1 MPVKL
6 GARERKVIVIAIA
19 VSAVSLVIGIKYFSR
34 AFPEASLKLR
44 VSRTSSL
51 PIAEKFL
58 SSHGF
63 NVSGYRHAAIF
74 TYDDDAKT
82 YLERTQG
89 LARMNRLTSG
99 PIHLWRWSHRWFKPQ
114 QKEEFRVDVSTQGQ
128 VVGFDH
134 EIPDGAPG
142 ASLKPEQARK
152 IAEQFLQNTMHRD
165 LSGLE
170 FLDAESEKRPAR
182 IDYSF
187 TWKQKSINLGNG
199 SYRIEVDIDGDHVAG
214 YSEYV
219 KIPDQYLRDY
229 QSLRSRNTSAQL
241 VDEVFWV
248 LLSLAM
254 LVILVKRLRDGDV
267 PLKMAAGFG
276 VVGIVLYFLQQLN
289 SFSLSQFAYSTTDS
303 YSSFMAGYFRGA
315 ILASLGVGAWIFLIV
330 ACAEPVYRD
339 SLKGLPSVR
348 RTLSWRGLRSRTF
361 FIANVVGIAMTF
373 FFFAYQTVFY
383 LAADKLGAWA
393 PADIPFS
400 NLLNTRIPWV
410 AVLLMGF
417 MPAVTEEFQF
427 RAFGIPFL
435 EKITR
440 SRAAGL
446 IGAAFIW
453 GFLHSAY
460 PNQPFFIRGVEV
472 GVGGIIVGVI
482 MLRFGIFATLI
493 WHYSVDALYT
503 AFLLLRSPNDYLRI
517 SGGLTAGI
525 MLIPLIVALIAYL
538 RSGTFSDGSDL
549 TNGSVGIKRAPA
561 EPAATQGE
569 RSVSYQPLRKR
580 RLLAAGLLVA
590 IFVGAAFIP
599 AYRFGRDVELR
610 FSRPEAIGSAVAYLE
625 GKGVQVQ
632 HYRRAAWL
640 FQNVNPLTL
649 RYMLQHLSI
658 RQSEQLYR
666 RATRLEIW
674 EVRFFKPMQKEEFR
688 VFVNPTDNR
697 VFAERHILDEDAPGA
712 TLSADQALSLAEDFL
727 QKKNYQLSNFD
738 LQNSESRKRKA
749 REDYTLTWQAKPG
762 NPLNVG
768 DAHFRIAVDIAGDH
782 VIGTSRYFKLPET
795 WVRQREAS
803 RLGNSILLG
812 LESLLLIS
820 VFALIIMLFVRQVR
834 AGKIPWMRSLWVGV
848 VVAVLMALGELN
860 GIPLIYRDYNTS
872 ISLGNFWISVGVGL
886 GVVPLLVGLIG
897 WLNVALATS
906 IYPEAWEIF
915 RGAARRV
922 WRRDA
927 VIVLILSV
935 AAAVGISQLVALISN
950 RFHTFAPV
958 PISIFSARMDTSSPG
973 IGVLVHAL
981 MYTVLGAAGI
991 AILIHLACSG
1001 WRRRAWW
1008 IWPIALLILVSLGP
1022 SGAHS
1027 VREYV
1032 AGWVM
1037 GFLPFAAAVAIAG
1050 WFFRSNILAYIAAIF
1065 CLQVAAP
1072 VVQLL
1077 SQPAMFFRW
1086 NGVLLLVLSLL
1097 VLAWMIASGGSAP
1110 ASESPSPAEP

>member
-6 GARERKVIVIAIA
+6 GTRERKIILIAIA

-34 AFPEASLKLR
+34 AFPEASLTLR
-44 VSRTSSL
+44 VNRADSL

-58 SSHGF
+58 ASHGF
-63 NVSGYRHAAIF
+63 KTSGYRHVAIF
-74 TYDDDAKT
+74 TYDDQAKT

-89 LARMNRLTSG
+89 LATMNKLTRG
-99 PIHLWRWSHRWFKPQ
+99 PIHLWLWSHRWFKPQ

-134 EIPDGAPG
+134 EIPDAAPG
-142 ASLKPEQARK
+142 ASLKPDQARQ
-152 IAEQFLQNTMHRD
+152 IAQKFLQKTMHRD
-165 LSGLE
+165 LSDLE
-170 FLDAESEKRPAR
+170 FQDTQSEKRPAR
-182 IDYSF
+182 VDYSF
-187 TWKQKSINLGNG
+187 TWKQKSIDLGDG
-199 SYRIEVDIDGDHVAG
+199 SYRIEVDVDGDHVAG
-214 YSEYV
+214 YSEFV

-241 VDEVFWV
+241 VDEVFWI

-254 LVILVKRLRDGDV
+254 LVILIKRLRDRDV

-276 VVGIVLYFLQQLN
+276 VVGMALYFLEQLN
-289 SFSLSQFAYSTTDS
+289 SFSLSQFGYSTTDS
-303 YSSFMAGYFRGA
+303 YSSFMAGYFRHA
-315 ILASLGVGAWIFLIV
+315 ILIALVVGGFIFLLV
-330 ACAEPVYRD
+330 ASAEPVYRER
-339 SLKGLPSVR
+339 LGGLTSIR
-348 RTLSWRGLRSRTF
+348 RTLSWRGLRSRSF
-361 FIANVVGIAMTF
+361 FIANIVGIALTF

-417 MPAVTEEFQF
+417 LPAVSEELQF

-435 EKITR
+435 EKVFR

-446 IGAAFIW
+446 IVAAFIW

-460 PNQPFFIRGVEV
+460 PNQPFFIRGIEV

-538 RSGTFSDGSDL
+538 RSGTFSDESEL
-549 TNGSVGIKRAPA
+549 TNESAGLRRAPT
-561 EPAATQGE
+561 EQAAPEGE
-569 RSVSYQPLRKR
+569 RAVSYQPLKKFRI
-580 RLLAAGLLVA
+580 LAAGLLVV

-599 AYRFGRDVELR
+599 AYRFGRDIKLR
-610 FSRPEAIGSAVAYLE
+610 FSRPEAMGSAVAYLE
-625 GKGVQVQ
+625 GQGVKVQ
-632 HYRRAAWL
+632 EYHRAAWL
-640 FQNVNPLTL
+640 VENVDPLTL

-658 RQSEQLYR
+658 KESEQLYR
-666 RATRLEIW
+666 QATRLELW
-674 EVRFFKPMQKEEFR
+674 EVRFFKPMQKEEYR
-688 VFVNPTDNR
+688 VFVDPTDNQ
-697 VFAERHILDEDAPGA
+697 VFGERHILDENAPGA
-712 TLSADQALSLAEDFL
+712 TLSADEARSLAEDFL
-727 QKKNYQLSNFD
+727 RQKNYQLSNFE
-738 LQNSESRKRKA
+738 LQNSESKKRKA
-749 REDYTLTWQAKPG
+749 REDYTLTWQAKPD

-768 DAHFRIAVDIAGDH
+768 DAHFRIAVDIAGNQ
-782 VIGTSRYFKLPET
+782 VAGTSRYFKLPEEWT
-795 WVRQREAS
+795 RQRRAS
-803 RLGNSILLG
+803 HLANSILLG
-812 LESLLLIS
+812 LESLLGIA
-820 VFALIIMLFVRQVR
+820 VIALMIILFVRRVR
-834 AGKIPWMRSLWVGV
+834 AGKIPWRRSLWVGV
-848 VVAVLMALGELN
+848 VLAILMVLGELN
-860 GIPLIYRDYNTS
+860 SIPLLYQRYGTS
-872 ISLGNFWISVGVGL
+872 ISLGNFWISVFVGL
-886 GVVPLLVGLIG
+886 AVVPLLLGLLG
-897 WLNVALATS
+897 WLVVALAAS
-906 IYPEAWEIF
+906 LYPDVWGVF
-915 RGAARRV
+915 KGVARSV

-927 VIVLILSV
+927 VIAMVVSV
-935 AAAVGISQLVALISN
+935 AAAVGISQLIALISD

-958 PISIFSARMDTSSPG
+958 SIGIFSSHMDTSSPG

-981 MYTVLGAAGI
+981 IYTVLGAALLG
-991 AILIHLACSG
+991 ILIHLAHEG

-1008 IWPIALLILVSLGP
+1008 IWPVALLVLVGLGP

-1037 GFLPFAAAVAIAG
+1037 GFLPFAAAVAIAA
-1050 WFFRSNILAYIAAIF
+1050 WFCRSNILAYIGAIF
-1065 CLQVAAP
+1065 CLQIAAP
-1072 VVQLL
+1072 LVQLL

-1086 NGVLLLVLSLL
+1086 NGALLLVLSLL
-1097 VLAWMIASGGSAP
+1097 VLAWMLAVGSRTP
-1110 ASESPSPAEP
+1110 WSERPVAE

>member
-19 VSAVSLVIGIKYFSR
+19 VSAVSLAIGIRYFSR
-34 AFPEASLKLR
+34 AFPEASLTLR
-44 VSRTSSL
+44 VSRADSL

-63 NVSGYRHAAIF
+63 NTSGYRHAAIF

-89 LARMNRLTSG
+89 LATMNKLTSG

-114 QKEEFRVDVSTQGQ
+114 QKEEFRVDVSTEGQ

-134 EIPDGAPG
+134 EIPDAAPG
-142 ASLKPEQARK
+142 ASLKPEQARLV
-152 IAEQFLQNTMHRD
+152 AEQFLQNTMRRD
-165 LSGLE
+165 LSGLD
-170 FLDAESEKRPAR
+170 FLDSESEKRPAR
-182 IDYSF
+182 VDYSF
-187 TWKQKSINLGNG
+187 TWKQKSVNLGDG
-199 SYRIEVDIDGDHVAG
+199 SYRIEVDVDGDQVAG

-241 VDEVFWV
+241 VDEVFWI

-254 LVILVKRLRDGDV
+254 LVILVKRLRDRDV
-267 PLKMAAGFG
+267 PLKLAAGFG

-289 SFSLSQFAYSTTDS
+289 SFSLSQFGYSTTDS
-303 YSSFMAGYFRGA
+303 YSSFMAGYFRDA
-315 ILASLGVGAWIFLIV
+315 ILAALGVGAFIFLIV
-330 ACAEPVYRD
+330 ACAEPVYRE
-339 SLKGLPSVR
+339 GLPRLMSIR
-348 RTLSWRGLRSRTF
+348 RTLSWRGLRSRSF
-361 FIANVVGIAMTF
+361 LIANVVGIAMTF

-417 MPAVTEEFQF
+417 LPAVSEELQF

-435 EKITR
+435 EKVFR
-440 SRAAGL
+440 SRAAGV

-503 AFLLLRSPNDYLRI
+503 AFLLLRSSNDYLRI

-525 MLIPLIVALIAYL
+525 MLVPLIVALIAYL
-538 RSGTFSDGSDL
+538 RTGTFSDESEL
-549 TNGSVGIKRAPA
+549 TNESVGLKRAPA
-561 EPAATQGE
+561 EEAVTESE
-569 RSVSYQPLRKR
+569 RSVSYAPLKKSRILVAV
-580 RLLAAGLLVA
+580 LLAL
-590 IFVGAAFIP
+590 IFAGAAFIP
-599 AYRFGRDVELR
+599 AYRFGRDIKLR
-610 FSRPEAIGSAVAYLE
+610 FSRPEAIGSALAYLE
-625 GKGVQVQ
+625 GQGVRVQ
-632 HYRRAAWL
+632 EYRRAAWL
-640 FQNVNPLTL
+640 SENVDPLTL
-649 RYMLQHLSI
+649 RYLLQHLSI

-666 RATRLEIW
+666 RTTLLELW
-674 EVRFFKPMQKEEFR
+674 EVRFFKPMQKEEYR
-688 VFVNPTDNR
+688 VFVDPSDNR
-697 VFAERHILDEDAPGA
+697 VFGERHILDESAPGA
-712 TLSADQALSLAEDFL
+712 TLSPDEARSLAEDFL
-727 QKKNYQLSNFD
+727 QGKNYQLSNFE
-738 LQNSESRKRKA
+738 LQNTDSKKRKA

-762 NPLNVG
+762 SPLNVG
-768 DAHFRIAVDIAGDH
+768 NAHFRIAVDIAGDH
-782 VIGTSRYFKLPET
+782 VVGTSRYFKLPEQ
-795 WVRQREAS
+795 WIRQREAS
-803 RLGNSILLG
+803 RIGNSILLG
-812 LESLLLIS
+812 LESLLGIA

-834 AGKIPWMRSLWVGV
+834 AGKILWRRSLWVGV
-848 VVAVLMALGELN
+848 ALAVLMVLGELN
-860 GIPLIYRDYNTS
+860 GIPLLYQNYGTS
-872 ISLGNFWISVGVGL
+872 IPLSNFWISAGVGL
-886 GVVPLLVGLIG
+886 AVVPLLLGVLG
-897 WLNVALATS
+897 WLTVALAAS
-906 IYPEAWEIF
+906 LYPDAWGIF
-915 RGAARRV
+915 SGAARRV

-927 VIVLILSV
+927 VIAVVLSV
-935 AAAVGISQLVALISN
+935 AAAVGISQLIALISN

-958 PISIFSARMDTSSPG
+958 SVSIFSGRMDTSSPG
-973 IGVLVHAL
+973 FGVLVHAL
-981 MYTVLGAAGI
+981 IYTVLGAAAIG
-991 AILIHLACSG
+991 ILIHLASEG
-1001 WRRRAWW
+1001 WHRRAWW
-1008 IWPIALLILVSLGP
+1008 IWPVALLILVGLGP

-1037 GFLPFAAAVAIAG
+1037 GFLPFAVAVAIAG
-1050 WFFRSNILAYIAAIF
+1050 WFFRSNILAYAAAMF
-1065 CLQVAAP
+1065 CLQIAAP
-1072 VVQLL
+1072 LVEML

-1086 NGVLLLVLSLL
+1086 NGVLLLVLTLL
-1097 VLAWMIASGGSAP
+1097 VLSWMLAIGGRAPLSEGPSAG
-1110 ASESPSPAEP
+1110 

>member
-19 VSAVSLVIGIKYFSR
+19 VSAVSLAIGIRYFSR
-34 AFPEASLKLR
+34 AFPEASLTLR
-44 VSRTSSL
+44 VSRADSL

-63 NVSGYRHAAIF
+63 KTSGYRHAAIF

-89 LARMNRLTSG
+89 LATMNKLTSG

-114 QKEEFRVDVSTQGQ
+114 QKEEFRVDVSTEGQ

-134 EIPDGAPG
+134 EIPDTAPG
-142 ASLKPEQARK
+142 ASLKPEQARE

-170 FLDAESEKRPAR
+170 FLDSESEKRPAR
-182 IDYSF
+182 MDYSF
-187 TWKQKSINLGNG
+187 TWKQKSINLGDG
-199 SYRIEVDIDGDHVAG
+199 SCRIEVDVDGDQVAG

-241 VDEVFWV
+241 VDEVFWI

-254 LVILVKRLRDGDV
+254 LVILVQRLRDHDV

-276 VVGIVLYFLQQLN
+276 VVGIALYFLEQLN
-289 SFSLSQFAYSTTDS
+289 SFSLSQFGYSTTDS
-303 YSSFMAGYFRGA
+303 YSSFMAGYFRDA
-315 ILASLGVGAWIFLIV
+315 ILAALGVGAFIFLIV
-330 ACAEPVYRD
+330 ACAEPVYRER
-339 SLKGLPSVR
+339 LGGLPSIR
-348 RTLSWRGLRSRTF
+348 RTLSWRGLRSRSF
-361 FIANVVGIAMTF
+361 LIANVVGIAMTF

-417 MPAVTEEFQF
+417 LPAVSEELQF

-435 EKITR
+435 EKVFR
-440 SRAAGL
+440 SRAAGV

-460 PNQPFFIRGVEV
+460 PNQPFFIRGLEV

-503 AFLLLRSPNDYLRI
+503 AFLLLRSSNDYLRI

-525 MLIPLIVALIAYL
+525 MLVPLIVALIAYL
-538 RSGTFSDGSDL
+538 RSGTFSDESDL
-549 TNGSVGIKRAPA
+549 TNESVGLKRAPA
-561 EPAATQGE
+561 EEAVTESE
-569 RSVSYQPLRKR
+569 RSLSYAPLKKPRILVAV
-580 RLLAAGLLVA
+580 LLAL
-590 IFVGAAFIP
+590 IFAGAAFIP
-599 AYRFGRDVELR
+599 AYRFARGINLR
-610 FSRPEAIGSAVAYLE
+610 FSRPDAMGSALAYLE
-625 GKGVQVQ
+625 GQGVRVQ
-632 HYRRAAWL
+632 EYRRAAWL
-640 FQNVNPLTL
+640 SENVDPLAL
-649 RYMLQHLSI
+649 RYLLQHLSI

-666 RATRLEIW
+666 RTTLLELW
-674 EVRFFKPMQKEEFR
+674 EVRFFKPMQKEEYR
-688 VFVNPTDNR
+688 VFVDPTDNR
-697 VFAERHILDEDAPGA
+697 VFGERHILDENAPGA
-712 TLSADQALSLAEDFL
+712 TLSPDEARSLAEDFL
-727 QKKNYQLSNFD
+727 QGNNFRLSNFE
-738 LQNSESRKRKA
+738 LQNTDSKKRKA

-762 NPLNVG
+762 SPLNVG

-782 VIGTSRYFKLPET
+782 VIGTSRYFKLPEQ
-795 WVRQREAS
+795 WIRQREAS
-803 RLGNSILLG
+803 RIGNSILLG
-812 LESLLLIS
+812 LESLLGVG

-834 AGKIPWMRSLWVGV
+834 AGKIPWRRSLWVGV
-848 VVAVLMALGELN
+848 ALGVLMVLGELN
-860 GIPLIYRDYNTS
+860 GIPLLYQDYGTS
-872 ISLGNFWISVGVGL
+872 IPLSNFWISAGVGL
-886 GVVPLLVGLIG
+886 AVVPLLLGVLG
-897 WLNVALATS
+897 WLAVALAAS
-906 IYPEAWEIF
+906 LYPDAWGIF
-915 RGAARRV
+915 SGAARRV
-922 WRRDA
+922 WRRDV
-927 VIVLILSV
+927 VIAIVLSV
-935 AAAVGISQLVALISN
+935 ATAVGISQLIALISN

-958 PISIFSARMDTSSPG
+958 SISIFSSRMDTSSPG
-973 IGVLVHAL
+973 FGVLVHAL
-981 MYTVLGAAGI
+981 IYTVLGAAAIGI
-991 AILIHLACSG
+991 LLHLACEG
-1001 WRRRAWW
+1001 WHRRAWW
-1008 IWPIALLILVSLGP
+1008 VWPVAFLILVGLGP

-1050 WFFRSNILAYIAAIF
+1050 WFFRSNILSYVAAIF

-1072 VVQLL
+1072 LVEML

-1086 NGVLLLVLSLL
+1086 NGVVLLVLTLLVLS
-1097 VLAWMIASGGSAP
+1097 WMLTVGDRAP
-1110 ASESPSPAEP
+1110 LSEGPGAG

>member
-1 MPVKL
+1 MQVKL
-6 GARERKVIVIAIA
+6 GVRERKVIVIAIA
-19 VSAVSLVIGIKYFSR
+19 VSAVSLAIGIRYFSR
-34 AFPEASLKLR
+34 AFPEASLTLR
-44 VSRTSSL
+44 VGRADSL
-51 PIAEKFL
+51 PIAQKFL
-58 SSHGF
+58 SSHDF
-63 NVSGYRHAAIF
+63 NTSGYRHAAIF

-89 LARMNRLTSG
+89 LATMNRLTSG

-114 QKEEFRVDVSTQGQ
+114 QKEEFRVDVSTEGQ

-134 EIPDGAPG
+134 EIPDAAPG
-142 ASLKPEQARK
+142 ASLKAEQARA

-170 FLDAESEKRPAR
+170 FRDSESEKRPAR
-182 IDYSF
+182 LDYSF
-187 TWKQKSINLGNG
+187 TWKQKSINLGDG
-199 SYRIEVDIDGDHVAG
+199 SYRIEVDVDGDQVAG

-219 KIPDQYLRDY
+219 KIPDQYSRDY

-241 VDEVFWV
+241 VDEVFWI

-254 LVILVKRLRDGDV
+254 LVILVKRLRDRDV

-276 VVGIVLYFLQQLN
+276 VVGIALYFLQQLN
-289 SFSLSQFAYSTTDS
+289 SFSLSQFGYSTTDS
-303 YSSFMAGYFRGA
+303 YSSFMAGYFRDS

-330 ACAEPVYRD
+330 ACAEPVYRE
-339 SLKGLPSVR
+339 GLPRLMSIR
-348 RTLSWRGLRSRTF
+348 RTLSWRGLRSRSF
-361 FIANVVGIAMTF
+361 LIANVVGIAMTF

-417 MPAVTEEFQF
+417 MPAVTEELQF

-435 EKITR
+435 EKVFR

-460 PNQPFFIRGVEV
+460 PNQPFFIRGLEV
-472 GVGGIIVGVI
+472 GFGGIIVGVI
-482 MLRFGIFATLI
+482 MLRFGIIATLI

-503 AFLLLRSPNDYLRI
+503 AFLLLRSPNNYLRI

-538 RSGTFSDGSDL
+538 RSGTFSDESDS
-549 TNGSVGIKRAPA
+549 TNESVGLNRAQSVEAAA
-561 EPAATQGE
+561 EGE
-569 RSVSYQPLRKR
+569 RAVSYQPLPKR
-580 RLLAAGLLVA
+580 RILAAGFLVL
-590 IFVGAAFIP
+590 IFIGAAFIP
-599 AYRFGRDVELR
+599 AYRFGRSLKLR

-625 GKGVQVQ
+625 GKGVKLQEY
-632 HYRRAAWL
+632 HRSAWL
-640 FQNVNPLTL
+640 YENVDPLAL
-649 RYMLQHLSI
+649 RYLLQHLSI
-658 RQSEQLYR
+658 RESEQLYE

-674 EVRFFKPMQKEEFR
+674 EVRFFKPMQKEEYR
-688 VFVNPTDNR
+688 VFVDPGDNQ
-697 VFAERHILDEDAPGA
+697 VFAERHVLDEDAPGA
-712 TLSADQALSLAEDFL
+712 TLSSDQARSLAEDFL
-727 QKKNYQLSNFD
+727 KRDNYQLSDFE
-738 LQNSESRKRKA
+738 LQTSDSKKRKA

-795 WVRQREAS
+795 WIRQREAS

-812 LESLLLIS
+812 LESLLGIGL
-820 VFALIIMLFVRQVR
+820 FALIIMLFVRQVR
-834 AGKIPWMRSLWVGV
+834 AGKIPWRRSLWVGV
-848 VVAVLMALGELN
+848 ALAVLMVLGELN
-860 GIPLIYRDYNTS
+860 GVPLIYQGYDTS
-872 ISLGNFWISVGVGL
+872 ISLSNFWISVGVSL
-886 GVVPLLVGLIG
+886 AVVPLLLGLMG
-897 WLNVALATS
+897 WLNVALAAS
-906 IYPEAWEIF
+906 LYPDAWELF
-915 RGAARRV
+915 RNKARRV

-927 VIVLILSV
+927 VVAMVLGV
-935 AAAVGISQLVALISN
+935 ATAVGISQLVALISN
-950 RFHTFAPV
+950 RFHTFVPV
-958 PISIFSARMDTSSPG
+958 PISMFSTRMETSSPG
-973 IGVLVHAL
+973 LGVLVHAL
-981 MYTVLGAAGI
+981 VYTVLGAAGI
-991 AILIHLACSG
+991 AIVIYLACSG
-1001 WRRRAWW
+1001 WRRKAWW
-1008 IWPIALLILVSLGP
+1008 IWPLGLLFLVSLGP

-1037 GFLPFAAAVAIAG
+1037 GFLPTAAAVAIVA
-1050 WFFRSNILAYIAAIF
+1050 WFFRSNILAYVVAIF
-1065 CLQVAAP
+1065 CLQVSGP
-1072 VVQLL
+1072 LVELL

-1097 VLAWMIASGGSAP
+1097 VLAWMFAVGNRASLPEGPGAG
-1110 ASESPSPAEP
+1110 

>member
-6 GARERKVIVIAIA
+6 GVRERNVIAIAIA

-34 AFPEASLKLR
+34 AFPEASLTLR
-44 VSRTSSL
+44 VSRADSL

-63 NVSGYRHAAIF
+63 NTSGYRHAAIF

-89 LARMNRLTSG
+89 LATMNKLTSG

-114 QKEEFRVDVSTQGQ
+114 QKEEFRVDVSTEGQ

-134 EIPDGAPG
+134 EIPDPAPG
-142 ASLKPEQARK
+142 ASLKPEQARS

-170 FLDAESEKRPAR
+170 FLDSQTEKRPAR
-182 IDYSF
+182 VDFSF
-187 TWKQKSINLGNG
+187 TWKQKNINLGDG
-199 SYRIEVDIDGDHVAG
+199 SYRIEVDVDGDQVAG

-229 QSLRSRNTSAQL
+229 ESLRSRNTSAQL
-241 VDEVFWV
+241 VDEVFWI

-254 LVILVKRLRDGDV
+254 LVTLVKRLRDRDV

-276 VVGIVLYFLQQLN
+276 VVGIVLYFLEQLN
-289 SFSLSQFAYSTTDS
+289 SFSLSQFAYPTTDS
-303 YSSFMAGYFRGA
+303 YSSFMAGYFRDA
-315 ILASLGVGAWIFLIV
+315 VLAALGVGALIFLVV
-330 ACAEPVYRD
+330 ASAEPVYREG
-339 SLKGLPSVR
+339 LGGLPSIR
-348 RTLSWRGLRSRTF
+348 RTLSWRGLRSRAF

-400 NLLNTRIPWV
+400 NLLNTSIPWV

-417 MPAVTEEFQF
+417 MPAVTEELQF

-435 EKITR
+435 EKIFR

-503 AFLLLRSPNDYLRI
+503 AFLLLRSPNNYLRI

-538 RSGTFSDGSDL
+538 RSGTFSDDPEV
-549 TNGSVGIKRAPA
+549 TNASIGLRRTPR
-561 EPAATQGE
+561 EEAATEGE
-569 RSVSYQPLRKR
+569 RPVSYQPLRKPR
-580 RLLAAGLLVA
+580 VLVAGLLVVIA
-590 IFVGAAFIP
+590 IGAAFIP
-599 AYRFGRDVELR
+599 VYRFGLDIKLH
-610 FSRPEAIGSAVAYLE
+610 FSRPEAKSSAVAYLE
-625 GKGVQVQ
+625 GKGVKVQ
-632 HYRRAAWL
+632 AFRRAAWL
-640 FQNVNPLTL
+640 VQNVDPLTL
-649 RYMLQHLSI
+649 RYLLQHLSI
-658 RQSEQLYR
+658 KQSEQLYR
-666 RATRLEIW
+666 RTTLLELW
-674 EVRFFKPMQKEEFR
+674 EVRFFKPMQKEEYR
-688 VFVNPTDNR
+688 VFVDPTDNQ
-697 VFAERHILDEDAPGA
+697 VFGERHILDEDAPGA
-712 TLSADQALSLAEDFL
+712 NLSPDEALSLAEDYL
-727 QKKNYQLSNFD
+727 QRKNYQLSDFE
-738 LQNSESRKRKA
+738 LQNSESKKRKA

-762 NPLNVG
+762 DPLNVG
-768 DAHFRIAVDIAGDH
+768 DAHFRIAVEIAGNQ
-782 VIGTSRYFKLPET
+782 VIGTSRYFKLPEQWT
-795 WVRQREAS
+795 REREAS

-812 LESLLLIS
+812 FESVLGIG
-820 VFALIIMLFVRQVR
+820 VFALIIILFARQVR
-834 AGKIPWMRSLWVGV
+834 AGEIPWRRSLWVGIAL
-848 VVAVLMALGELN
+848 AVLMFIGELN
-860 GIPLIYRDYNTS
+860 GIPLMYQNYATS
-872 ISLGNFWISVGVGL
+872 ISPGNFWISVFVGL
-886 GVVPLLVGLIG
+886 AVGPLLVGLLG
-897 WLNVALATS
+897 WLNVALAAS
-906 IYPEAWEIF
+906 LYPDVWGLF

-927 VIVLILSV
+927 VVAMVLSV
-935 AAAVGISQLVALISN
+935 SAAVGISQLIGLISD
-950 RFHTFAPV
+950 RFHAFAPV
-958 PISIFSARMDTSSPG
+958 PINIFSARMDTSSPG
-973 IGVLVHAL
+973 IGVLAHAL
-981 MYTVLGAAGI
+981 TYTVLGAAAIG
-991 AILIHLACSG
+991 ILIHLACLG

-1008 IWPIALLILVSLGP
+1008 IWPAALLVLVSMGP
-1022 SGAHS
+1022 AGAHS

-1032 AGWVM
+1032 AGWAM

-1050 WFFRSNILAYIAAIF
+1050 WFFRSNVLAYVAAIF

-1072 VVQLL
+1072 LVQLL

-1097 VLAWMIASGGSAP
+1097 VLVWLLAVGGRP
-1110 ASESPSPAEP
+1110 PIPDGPVAE